1 MRAMRTLGTMAV
13 LGGAALVVYGC
24 SAAANA
30 PVGDNPDGGGN
41 ANQDYGSG
49 GDSTSDA
56 STGGKRD
63 SGSTTGGGVYDAGPP
78 KLPEGSPC
86 DPSLG
91 DSDPQATEGCGL
103 CGTQTRICQGSDPD
117 GGGTF
122 TWAAWGF
129 CQGEATGA
137 DACDPSK
144 TYTGTPC
151 GNCGT
156 MPQVCDSTTCHFE
169 SGFDCTEPAGA
180 CTPGDVKFV
189 LGASCTTAGQGR
201 AYTCS
206 SACTFGSP
214 SACEAPPPNPNSL
227 TISSTAGTT
236 VNATFT
242 LSSTKTTD
250 RPETGSCPVAIDT
263 GTNSAYMDIAIVNPT
278 ARNVTVSVWD
288 GRSTSGNALDTIM
301 AWYASPVWPVADR
314 TACQGTV
321 SDDCDP
327 GADCANTSGGD
338 TRWSSLSGTGAVS
351 IPAHGTVTV
360 TVAMYDG
367 TDAPGAFKLF
377 AKTEN

>member
-13 LGGAALVVYGC
+13 LGGAALLVYGC

-30 PVGDNPDGGGN
+30 PVGDSADGGGN
-41 ANQDYGSG
+41 ANQDYGG
-49 GDSTSDA
+49 GGGGTTDA
-56 STGGKRD
+56 STSGGKRD
-63 SGSTTGGGVYDAGPP
+63 GGGTGGGVYDAGPP

-86 DPSLG
+86 DPSTAL
-91 DSDPQATEGCGL
+91 SDPESTETCGL
-103 CGTQTRICQGSDPD
+103 CGTQTRACLGDAAD
-117 GGGTF
+117 GGGSF
-122 TWAAWGF
+122 KWAAWGT
-129 CQGEATGA
+129 CTGEVTSA
-137 DACDPSK
+137 DKCDPSA
-144 TYTGTPC
+144 TYPSTAC

-156 MPQVCDSTTCHFE
+156 TPQICGSDCHFE
-169 SGFDCTEPAGA
+169 TGFDCTEPAGA
-180 CTPGDVKFV
+180 CTPGDIKFV

-206 SACTFGSP
+206 SSCAYGSP

-227 TISSTAGTT
+227 TISSTAGNT

-242 LSSTKTTD
+242 LSASKSTD
-250 RPETGSCPVAIDT
+250 RPSSGSCPTTIDT
-263 GTNSAYMDIAIVNPT
+263 GSNSAYMDIAIINPT

-288 GRSTSGNALDTIM
+288 GRSTSGNALDTVM

-314 TACQGTV
+314 TACSGSV

-327 GADCANTSGGD
+327 GADCANTASGD
-338 TRWSSLSGTGAVS
+338 NRWSSLSGTGALS
-351 IPAHGTVTV
+351 IPAGATVTV

-367 TDAPGAFKLF
+367 TDAPGPFKLF